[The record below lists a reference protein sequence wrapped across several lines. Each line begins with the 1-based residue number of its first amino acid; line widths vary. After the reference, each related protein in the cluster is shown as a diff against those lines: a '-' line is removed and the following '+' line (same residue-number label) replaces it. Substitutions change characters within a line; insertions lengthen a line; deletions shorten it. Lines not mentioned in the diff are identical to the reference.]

1 MAGNIAVFG
10 VLAVAGKPLWLGVT
24 CFFVLSGFLLYRPF
38 ADAILS
44 GTALPSIRRY
54 FRHRIFRMTPLRLLG
69 MAGGA
74 ALVVKAAEY
83 IRDWERDQA
92 YRTVV
97 VTRGADG
104 SRVKVRAPRARS

>member
-1 MAGNIAVFG
+1 VAAERAVDILESPAG
-10 VLAVAGKPLWLGVT
+10 
-24 CFFVLSGFLLYRPF
+24 RR
-38 ADAILS
+38 
-44 GTALPSIRRY
+44 IRRGVAAGLIVAAPLIT
-54 FRHRIFRMTPLRLLG
+54 RHRIFRMTPLRLLG

-104 SRVKVRAPRARS
+104 SRVTVRAPRSRG